1 MKRPVVALFPW
12 SDLLEEDF
20 LDRLGVTLDDFRTSF
35 RGSWMFGYAE
45 ALARSGIDTVLIAFS
60 RRIRHTLRF
69 THEPTG
75 TGVVIIPA
83 PLRVVPLRL
92 ARRALRRFRF
102 MHDVAAYGALP
113 FIRVRRELR
122 RIGADAILCQE
133 YDYQR
138 FDLLA
143 HFGLPLFGTF
153 QGGGERPLGP
163 IERILR
169 PRTFRKAAGVI
180 AGTSAECDR
189 VRRTYGLNV
198 RIAMIPNPVSVEE
211 WRPIDRSEAR
221 RQLQIPSNTRV
232 AMWHGRVEIQP
243 KGLDVL
249 LSAWDQV
256 KTADRLLLMIGAGDS
271 EAMRR
276 MVVGRKNVRWI
287 SSFVADRALLKTC
300 LSAADVYVFPSR
312 REGFPVAPIEALA
325 ASLPLVVSDASGLRD
340 IAGEGD
346 EAAGIVVEIGNAAA
360 TAAAI
365 DAVFDDSSFR
375 AVLSANARQRSECF
389 NSKVI
394 GDQLRAFLFPGSLLG
409 GK

>member
-1 MKRPVVALFPW
+1 MRRPVVALFPW

-45 ALARSGIDTVLIAFS
+45 ALARSGVDTVLIAFS
-60 RRIRHTLRF
+60 RRIPSTLRF
-69 THEPTG
+69 THEPSG
-75 TGVVIIPA
+75 TSVVIMRA
-83 PLRVVPLRL
+83 PLRALPLRL
-92 ARRALRRFRF
+92 ARRAMRGLPL
-102 MHDVAAYGALP
+102 MDDIAAYGALP
-113 FIRVRRELR
+113 FLRVRRELR

-180 AGTSAECDR
+180 AGTAAESER
-189 VRRTYGLNV
+189 VRRLYGPKI
-198 RIAMIPNPVSVEE
+198 RIATIPNPVAVEE
-211 WRPIDRSEAR
+211 WRATDRSGAR
-221 RQLQIPSNTRV
+221 RQLGISPETRV
-232 AMWHGRVEIQP
+232 AVWHGRAEIKP

-249 LSAWDQV
+249 LNAWSEV
-256 KTADRLLLMIGAGDS
+256 KTADRLLLLIGSGDS
-271 EAMRR
+271 EGMHKLLE
-276 MVVGRKNVRWI
+276 GRTDVRWI

-300 LSAADVYVFPSR
+300 LSAADIYVFLSR
-312 REGFPVAPIEALA
+312 REGFPVAPVEALA
-325 ASLPLVVSDASGLRD
+325 ASLPLVVSTASGLRE

-346 EAAGIVVEIGNAAA
+346 EAAGIVVETGDAAA
-360 TAAAI
+360 AAAAI
-365 DAVFDDSSFR
+365 DQLFDVPSLR
-375 AVLSANARQRSECF
+375 AALSAKALQRSNRF
-389 NSKVI
+389 SSAAI
-394 GDQLRAFLFPGSLLG
+394 GDQLRAFLFPGFLG
-409 GK
+409 GE